1 MQTEAL
7 SNRRIASTLTIALVP
22 IFLGVLIYGY
32 WLNEY
37 FNNFNISPRDG
48 IIPTVGFAL
57 LVIAVPANILG
68 FIFLYI
74 PWKKNKAEIQGS
86 SSLKRKYFGLFSL
99 LLLNYFVAGGI
110 LYNYNWLNS
119 TVSIE
124 FTNNYNEPLKD
135 LMVVL
140 PNGDGIHV
148 NYVKPGYSSNIRVFN
163 KGEGAVEF
171 IAVDT
176 QDQRAREVVLGYVT
190 SNMGGRA
197 KVTLEKDFSL
207 SIFTNHPSKPE

>member
-1 MQTEAL
+1 METEAL

-22 IFLGVLIYGY
+22 IFLGILIYGY
-32 WLNEY
+32 WLHEY
-37 FNNFNISPRDG
+37 FNNFNISPREG

-74 PWKKNKAEIQGS
+74 PWKKNKAEIRGS
-86 SSLKRKYFGLFSL
+86 SSLKRKYFGLFAL
-99 LLLNYFVAGGI
+99 LSLNYFVAGGI
-110 LYNYNWLNS
+110 LYNYSWLNS

-124 FTNNYNEPLKD
+124 FTNDYSEPLKD

-148 NYVKPGYSSNIRVFN
+148 NYVKPGHTSSIRVFN

-171 IAVDT
+171 IAINGE
-176 QDQRAREVVLGYVT
+176 DQKAREVVLGYVT

-197 KVTLEKDFSL
+197 KVTLKEDFSL
-207 SIFTNHPSKPE
+207 GIFTNHPSKP